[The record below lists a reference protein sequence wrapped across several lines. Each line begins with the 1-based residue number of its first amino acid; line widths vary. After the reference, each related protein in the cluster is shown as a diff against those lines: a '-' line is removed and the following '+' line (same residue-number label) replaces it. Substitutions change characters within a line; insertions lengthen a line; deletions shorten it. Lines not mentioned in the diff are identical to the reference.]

1 MVMSKARNLLM
12 GAMIYAEGTQLED
25 KTYRYRLQRCEKTA
39 IVIDIRKILPL
50 SGSIALSSR
59 GTVSS

>member
-25 KTYRYRLQRCEKTA
+25 KTYRYRLQRCEENGDCYRHKEDTS
-39 IVIDIRKILPL
+39 IV
-50 SGSIALSSR
+50 G
-59 GTVSS
+59 